1 MLWIPMGEQGRSSD
15 WVIMMDTGGRV
26 SCSTRGDMGY
36 INKTGQMEGLM
47 MGRVSVIEDGKK
59 IEVVNIVEVIKGIE
73 DVRTKSG

>member
-1 MLWIPMGEQGRSSD
+1 
-15 WVIMMDTGGRV
+15 
-26 SCSTRGDMGY
+26 
-36 INKTGQMEGLM
+36 MEGLM